1 MNKNKRTTQVYPAGT
16 LVKIIRRSDL
26 RHPSRSPGLCIV
38 TSTEG
43 SDFYGFQTVY
53 SFRNKRHYKC
63 LSCNL
68 KPVTSMQEKE
78 DKRPVHE

>member
-1 MNKNKRTTQVYPAGT
+1 MNKNKRTAQVYPAGT

-26 RHPSRSPGLCIV
+26 PSPGLCIV

-43 SDFYGFQTVY
+43 SDFFGFQTVY
-53 SFRNKRHYKC
+53 SFRNKQHYKC

-68 KPVTSMQEKE
+68 KPATSMQEKE
-78 DKRPVHE
+78 EKEQRRGHE